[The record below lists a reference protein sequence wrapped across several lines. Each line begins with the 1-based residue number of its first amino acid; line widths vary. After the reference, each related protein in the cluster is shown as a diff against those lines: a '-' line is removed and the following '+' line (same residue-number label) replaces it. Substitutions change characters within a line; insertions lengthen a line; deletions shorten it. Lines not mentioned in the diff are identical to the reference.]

1 LIDENPILSEQFS
14 GMIDVK
20 EREFEIT
27 NNTEKKTSLFALDAI
42 DNTYATRIVGLG
54 SYRISYL
61 STNLS
66 FIDIDY
72 SFNQFICF
80 PVKSIIQK

>member
-27 NNTEKKTSLFALDAI
+27 TPTMSPCLK
-42 DNTYATRIVGLG
+42 
-54 SYRISYL
+54 
-61 STNLS
+61 
-66 FIDIDY
+66 
-72 SFNQFICF
+72 
-80 PVKSIIQK
+80 